1 MNQDNAVN
9 FLFHSLLFTTNFC
22 FSQLAFKLSCI
33 IIEKTVLTIIF
44 TNDTI
49 LKIVFIS
56 EFSPAMDNQNNQER
70 GTLATISD
78 ALPKLKGSALKAAQ
92 FIVNAPRET
101 INLTITE
108 LGGRA
113 GVSEASIV
121 RFAQSLGYSGFHA
134 LKLGLAEDLVS
145 PMWLVHEDVKPDDAP
160 ASAVQK
166 AMTAGMRSLEDT
178 ARILQM
184 PVLEAAIQ
192 ALSSAQQIEIF
203 ASGNSIPLAMDLN
216 FRLTKIGLR
225 SRFAIDP
232 TIQEMYASLTSVEDV
247 AVGLS
252 HTGSSKDTV
261 YALELARQRGARTIC
276 ITNHSDSP
284 LTRHGDICLFT
295 STRVSHFREE
305 EMASN
310 LATLAL
316 TEALYVGICVQRSDA
331 SAQAVSKTMRATRHR
346 KY

>member
-1 MNQDNAVN
+1 
-9 FLFHSLLFTTNFC
+9 
-22 FSQLAFKLSCI
+22 
-33 IIEKTVLTIIF
+33 
-44 TNDTI
+44 
-49 LKIVFIS
+49 
-56 EFSPAMDNQNNQER
+56 MDNHTNHER
-70 GTLATISD
+70 GTLAAISD
-78 ALPKLKGSALKAAQ
+78 ALPKLKGSAQKAAQ
-92 FIVNAPRET
+92 YIVNAPRET

-134 LKLGLAEDLVS
+134 LKIGLAEDLVS
-145 PMWLVHEDVKPDDAP
+145 PMLLVHEDLTPEDGP
-160 ASAVQK
+160 ATAVQK

-178 ARILQM
+178 VRILEL
-184 PVLEAAIQ
+184 PVLEAAIE
-192 ALSSAQQIEIF
+192 ALCSARQVELF

-216 FRLTKIGLR
+216 FRLTKIGLH
-225 SRFAIDP
+225 SRFSVDP
-232 TIQEMYASLTSVEDV
+232 TMQEMYASLTSAEDV
-247 AVGLS
+247 AVGIS

-261 YALELARQRGARTIC
+261 YALELAKQRGASTVC

-284 LTRHGDICLFT
+284 LTRHGDFCLFT

-310 LATLAL
+310 LAALAL
-316 TEALYVGICVQRSDA
+316 AEALYVGICVRRSDA
-331 SAQAVSKTMRATRHR
+331 SAQAASKTMRATRHR

>member
-1 MNQDNAVN
+1 MNNQ
-9 FLFHSLLFTTNFC
+9 
-22 FSQLAFKLSCI
+22 
-33 IIEKTVLTIIF
+33 
-44 TNDTI
+44 
-49 LKIVFIS
+49 IS
-56 EFSPAMDNQNNQER
+56 QER
-70 GTLATISD
+70 GTLAAISD
-78 ALPKLKGSALKAAQ
+78 TLPQLKGSAQKVAQ
-92 FIVNAPRET
+92 YIVNAPREP

-113 GVSEASIV
+113 DVSEASIV
-121 RFAQSLGYSGFHA
+121 RFAKSLGYSGFHA
-134 LKLGLAEDLVS
+134 LKLSLAEDLVS
-145 PMWLVHEDVKPDDAP
+145 PMWLVHEDVKPDDTP
-160 ASAVQK
+160 AGAVQK

-178 ARILQM
+178 VRILEM
-184 PVLEAAIQ
+184 PVLEAAIEALCQ
-192 ALSSAQQIEIF
+192 AEQIELF

-232 TIQEMYASLTSVEDV
+232 TIQEMYASLTTANDV
-247 AVGLS
+247 AVGISL
-252 HTGSSKDTV
+252 TGSSIDTV
-261 YALELARQRGARTIC
+261 YALELAKKRGARTIC

-284 LTRHGDICLFT
+284 LTRHGDFCLFT

-316 TEALYVGICVQRSDA
+316 TEALYVGICVRRSDA
-331 SAQAVSKTMRATRHR
+331 SAQAVSQTMRATRHR

>member
-1 MNQDNAVN
+1 M
-9 FLFHSLLFTTNFC
+9 
-22 FSQLAFKLSCI
+22 
-33 IIEKTVLTIIF
+33 
-44 TNDTI
+44 
-49 LKIVFIS
+49 
-56 EFSPAMDNQNNQER
+56 NNQTNHER
-70 GTLATISD
+70 GTLAAISD
-78 ALPKLKGSALKAAQ
+78 ALPKLKGSAQKAAQ
-92 FIVNAPRET
+92 YILNSPRET

-108 LGGRA
+108 LGVRA

-134 LKLGLAEDLVS
+134 LKIGLAEDIVS
-145 PMWLVHEDVKPDDAP
+145 PMLLVHEDLTPDDTP

-178 ARILQM
+178 VRILEL
-184 PVLEAAIQ
+184 PVLEAAIK
-192 ALSSAQQIEIF
+192 ALCNARQIELF

-216 FRLTKIGLR
+216 FRLTKIGLH
-225 SRFAIDP
+225 SRFSVDP
-232 TIQEMYASLTSVEDV
+232 TMQEMYASLTSPADV
-247 AVGLS
+247 AVGIS

-261 YALELARQRGARTIC
+261 YALELAKQRGATTVC

-284 LTRHGDICLFT
+284 LTRHGDFCLFT

-310 LATLAL
+310 LAALAL

-331 SAQAVSKTMRATRHR
+331 SVQAVSKTMHATRHR

>member
-1 MNQDNAVN
+1 
-9 FLFHSLLFTTNFC
+9 
-22 FSQLAFKLSCI
+22 
-33 IIEKTVLTIIF
+33 
-44 TNDTI
+44 
-49 LKIVFIS
+49 
-56 EFSPAMDNQNNQER
+56 MDNLTNNER
-70 GTLATISD
+70 GTLAAISD
-78 ALPKLKGSALKAAQ
+78 ALPKLKGSAQKVAQ
-92 FIVNAPRET
+92 YILNSPRET

-108 LGGRA
+108 LGVRA

-134 LKLGLAEDLVS
+134 LKIGLAEDIVS
-145 PMWLVHEDVKPDDAP
+145 PMLLVHEDLTPDDSP

-178 ARILQM
+178 IRILEM

-192 ALSSAQQIEIF
+192 ALCSARRIELF
-203 ASGNSIPLAMDLN
+203 ASGNSTPLAMDLN
-216 FRLTKIGLR
+216 FRLTKIGLH
-225 SRFAIDP
+225 SRFSIDP
-232 TIQEMYASLTSVEDV
+232 TMQEMYASLTSPEDV
-247 AVGLS
+247 AVGIS

-261 YALELARQRGARTIC
+261 YALELAKQRGARTVC

-284 LTRHGDICLFT
+284 ITRYGDFCLFT

-316 TEALYVGICVQRSDA
+316 VEALYVGICVYRSDA
-331 SAQAVSKTMRATRHR
+331 SVQAVSRTMRATRHR

>member
-1 MNQDNAVN
+1 MIV
-9 FLFHSLLFTTNFC
+9 
-22 FSQLAFKLSCI
+22 KLSF
-33 IIEKTVLTIIF
+33 TIQC
-44 TNDTI
+44 
-49 LKIVFIS
+49 L
-56 EFSPAMDNQNNQER
+56 SPMDNQINYER
-70 GTLATISD
+70 GTLAAISD
-78 ALPKLKGSALKAAQ
+78 ALPKLKGSAQKAAQ
-92 FIVNAPRET
+92 FIINAPRET

-108 LGGRA
+108 LAVRA

-134 LKLGLAEDLVS
+134 LKIGLAEDLVS
-145 PMWLVHEDVKPDDAP
+145 PMFLVHEDVKPDDTP

-178 ARILQM
+178 VRILEM
-184 PVLEAAIQ
+184 SVLEAAIQ
-192 ALSSAQQIEIF
+192 ALCNARHIELF
-203 ASGNSIPLAMDLN
+203 ASGNSVPLAMDLN

-232 TIQEMYASLTSVEDV
+232 TMQEMYASLTSAEDV
-247 AVGLS
+247 AVGIS
-252 HTGSSKDTV
+252 YTGSSKDTV
-261 YALELARQRGARTIC
+261 HALELAKQRGARTVC

-284 LTRHGDICLFT
+284 LTRYGDFCLFT

-331 SAQAVSKTMRATRHR
+331 SVQAVSKTMRATQHR

>member
-1 MNQDNAVN
+1 
-9 FLFHSLLFTTNFC
+9 
-22 FSQLAFKLSCI
+22 
-33 IIEKTVLTIIF
+33 
-44 TNDTI
+44 
-49 LKIVFIS
+49 
-56 EFSPAMDNQNNQER
+56 MDNQTNHER
-70 GTLATISD
+70 GTLAAISD
-78 ALPKLKGSALKAAQ
+78 ALPKLKGSAQKAAQ
-92 FIVNAPRET
+92 YIVNSPRET

-108 LGGRA
+108 LGVRA

-134 LKLGLAEDLVS
+134 LKIGLAEDLVS
-145 PMWLVHEDVKPDDAP
+145 PMLLVHEDLTPDDGP

-178 ARILQM
+178 VRILQM
-184 PVLEAAIQ
+184 PVLEAVVQ
-192 ALSSAQQIEIF
+192 ALCSAQTIELF

-216 FRLTKIGLR
+216 FRLTKIGLH
-225 SRFAIDP
+225 SRFSIDP
-232 TIQEMYASLTSVEDV
+232 TVQEMYASLTSPADV
-247 AVGLS
+247 AVGIS

-261 YALELARQRGARTIC
+261 YALELAKQRGARTIC

-284 LTRHGDICLFT
+284 LTRYGDLCLFT

-331 SAQAVSKTMRATRHR
+331 SVQAVTKTMRATRHR

>member
-1 MNQDNAVN
+1 MKQ
-9 FLFHSLLFTTNFC
+9 
-22 FSQLAFKLSCI
+22 
-33 IIEKTVLTIIF
+33 
-44 TNDTI
+44 
-49 LKIVFIS
+49 
-56 EFSPAMDNQNNQER
+56 QNNHER
-70 GTLATISD
+70 GTLAVISD
-78 ALPKLKGSALKAAQ
+78 ALPKLKGSAQKVAQ
-92 FIVNAPRET
+92 FILNAPRET

-108 LGGRA
+108 LGVQA
-113 GVSEASIV
+113 GVSDASIV
-121 RFAQSLGYSGFHA
+121 RFAQALGYSGFHA

-145 PMWLVHEDVKPDDAP
+145 PMWLVHEDVKEDDSP
-160 ASAVQK
+160 AHAVQK

-178 ARILQM
+178 VRILES

-192 ALSSAQQIEIF
+192 ALCNAGQIEIF

-232 TIQEMYASLTSVEDV
+232 TIQEMYASLTGAADV
-247 AVGLS
+247 AVGIS

-261 YALELARQRGARTIC
+261 YALQLAKERGAQTIC

-284 LTRHGDICLFT
+284 LTRYGDFCLFT

-331 SAQAVSKTMRATRHR
+331 SAQAVSKTMKATQHR

>member
-1 MNQDNAVN
+1 
-9 FLFHSLLFTTNFC
+9 
-22 FSQLAFKLSCI
+22 
-33 IIEKTVLTIIF
+33 
-44 TNDTI
+44 
-49 LKIVFIS
+49 
-56 EFSPAMDNQNNQER
+56 MDNQINHER
-70 GTLATISD
+70 GTLASISD
-78 ALPKLKGSALKAAQ
+78 ALPKLKGSAQKAAR
-92 FIVNAPRET
+92 FILNSPRET

-108 LGGRA
+108 LGKRA

-134 LKLGLAEDLVS
+134 LKIGLAEDIVS
-145 PMWLVHEDVKPDDAP
+145 PMLLVHEDLTPDDGP
-160 ASAVQK
+160 ASAMQK

-178 ARILQM
+178 VRILEM

-192 ALSSAQQIEIF
+192 ALCSARQIELF

-216 FRLTKIGLR
+216 FRLTKIGLN
-225 SRFAIDP
+225 SRFSVDS
-232 TIQEMYASLTSVEDV
+232 TMQEMYASLTSSKDV
-247 AVGLS
+247 AVGIS

-261 YALELARQRGARTIC
+261 YALELAKQRGARTVC

-284 LTRHGDICLFT
+284 ITRYGDFCLFT

-331 SAQAVSKTMRATRHR
+331 SVQAVSKTMRATRHR

>member
-1 MNQDNAVN
+1 
-9 FLFHSLLFTTNFC
+9 
-22 FSQLAFKLSCI
+22 
-33 IIEKTVLTIIF
+33 
-44 TNDTI
+44 
-49 LKIVFIS
+49 
-56 EFSPAMDNQNNQER
+56 MDNQTNYER
-70 GTLATISD
+70 GTLAAISD
-78 ALPKLKGSALKAAQ
+78 ALPKLKGSAQKAAQ
-92 FIVNAPRET
+92 FIVNSPRES

-108 LGGRA
+108 LATRA

-134 LKLGLAEDLVS
+134 LKIGLAEDLVS
-145 PMWLVHEDVKPDDAP
+145 PMLLVHEDLTPDDGP

-178 ARILQM
+178 VRILNVQ
-184 PVLEAAIQ
+184 VLEAAIQ
-192 ALSSAQQIEIF
+192 VLCSARQIEVF
-203 ASGNSIPLAMDLN
+203 ASGNSVPMAMDLN
-216 FRLTKIGLR
+216 FRLTKIGLH

-232 TIQEMYASLTSVEDV
+232 TMQEMYASLTSPEDV
-247 AVGLS
+247 AVGIS

-261 YALELARQRGARTIC
+261 YALELAKQRGARTVC

-284 LTRHGDICLFT
+284 LTRYGDYCLFT

-316 TEALYVGICVQRSDA
+316 AEALYVGICVQRSDA
-331 SAQAVSKTMRATRHR
+331 SVQAVSKTMRATRHR